1 MDDGDLPPGWERLYS
16 PELGKYYYVDHN
28 NQTTQWSDPRRYNS
42 TGRSAYPVYSNF
54 PNPSMAA
61 NPNETYYPTA
71 PMYSYGRPTDDFAAP
86 MNGGY
91 DTMPCRMVYGNPPF
105 RPFYY
110 NSRAAEPWS
119 PSMNGAPSFRPYNSG
134 PREYSHGV
142 RRIPVQYVKKKPDNS
157 STVVDS
163 KDGVQS
169 TRQDEQ
175 TGEQAFPESVPL
187 EDHQPSQNP
196 DTETGPASAEPINIP
211 IVFDRESL
219 HDTEGDNAAHA
230 ENMQR
235 SLPRRGKCN
244 NQANKK
250 GRSPQQ
256 PYEDETAPSAFPS
269 STFQPQVAT
278 DFIPVSYQSL
288 PNRHVYHG
296 KPCGKQS
303 PSPKSARA
311 SAKSTGD
318 RKVEQDEQHEEKQ
331 PPKPPPPT
339 PYEMI
344 ERVLGDL
351 KELEP
356 QVEAYSSGKKDRTY
370 LYLEDQLDKLL
381 LRLDNV
387 DSSGDEGVRQKRRQA
402 CKQILEVISLLE
414 SKLQEKD
421 ESPEKTGEGAEA
433 ADVNTNSKVN
443 NEQDAQGSPPPA
455 PAADTKNET
464 EMKPSEPGSS
474 SAPASNTAPE
484 SSSGVDNTAPE
495 KAQSSAVAT
504 EAPASASS
512 PGGAPVPAP
521 RRGSVPVTVDGSPGD
536 AKGDESGT
544 AKSI

>member
-1 MDDGDLPPGWERLYS
+1 MSLVNNPCIPTSMDDGDLPPGWERLYS

-169 TRQDEQ
+169 TR
-175 TGEQAFPESVPL
+175 
-187 EDHQPSQNP
+187 
-196 DTETGPASAEPINIP
+196 
-211 IVFDRESL
+211 
-219 HDTEGDNAAHA
+219 
-230 ENMQR
+230 QR